1 MIKLYGQAPT
11 RVLRVHWLLNALGL
25 EYEEVPVNILDGEHK
40 TPDFLKMNP
49 AAKVPVLVDGDTV
62 LTESSAIQLYL
73 AEKFPQAGLIPQ
85 SLKERGEMYQWI
97 FFLVSEIEQPL
108 WRIARN
114 TSQLYPEHEHQPLD
128 VKIATRE
135 CKAMVAVLEKH
146 MEGRQFLV
154 GDRLSVADMNAAYT
168 LDWANESKM
177 LGDAPNLKAFLKR
190 MYDRPEA
197 PVTIAE
203 AFAARESSA

>member
-11 RVLRVHWLLNALGL
+11 RALRVHWLLNALGL
-25 EYEEVPVNILDGEHK
+25 EFEEVPVNILEGENHR
-40 TPDFLKMNP
+40 PEFLKLNP
-49 AAKVPVLVDGDTV
+49 AGKVPVLVDGDTV

-85 SLKERGEMYQWI
+85 GLKERAEMYQWI

-114 TSQLYPEHEHQPLD
+114 SSPLYPEHEHQPLD

-135 CKAMVAVLEKH
+135 CLSMVAVLEKH
-146 MEGRQFLV
+146 MQGRQYLV
-154 GDRLSVADMNAAYT
+154 GDRVSVADMNAAYT
-168 LDWANESKM
+168 LGWAQETG
-177 LGDAPNLKAFLKR
+177 LLEDAPLLQAFLQR
-190 MYDRPEA
+190 MYGRPEA
-197 PVTIAE
+197 PLTIAQ
-203 AFAARESSA
+203 AFAARKA

>member
-1 MIKLYGQAPT
+1 
-11 RVLRVHWLLNALGL
+11 
-25 EYEEVPVNILDGEHK
+25 
-40 TPDFLKMNP
+40 MNP
-49 AAKVPVLVDGDTV
+49 AGKVPVLVDGDTV

-73 AEKFPQAGLIPQ
+73 AEKFPQAGLIPR

-97 FFLVSEIEQPL
+97 FFLVGEIEQPL

-114 TSQLYPEHEHQPLD
+114 TSALYPEHEHQPLD
-128 VKIATRE
+128 VQIASRE

-146 MEGRQFLV
+146 MAGRQFLV
-154 GDRLSVADMNAAYT
+154 GDDVSVADMNAAYT
-168 LDWANESKM
+168 LDWAMEAQM
-177 LGDAPNLKAFLKR
+177 LGDAPNLRAFLKR

-203 AFAARESSA
+203 AFAARER

>member
-25 EYEEVPVNILDGEHK
+25 EYEEVGVNFLDGEHQK
-40 TPDFLKMNP
+40 PDFLKLNP
-49 AAKVPVLVDGDTV
+49 AAKVPVLVDGDLV

-85 SLKERGEMYQWI
+85 SLADRGRMYQWI

-135 CKAMVAVLEKH
+135 CKAMLAVLEKH
-146 MEGRQFLV
+146 MEGRLYLV
-154 GDRLSVADMNAAYT
+154 GDRISVADMNAAYT
-168 LDWANESKM
+168 LDWAGEAKM
-177 LGDAPNLKAFLKR
+177 LDDAPNLRAFLKR
-190 MYDRPEA
+190 MYERPEA

-203 AFAARESSA
+203 AFAALES

>member
-25 EYEEVPVNILDGEHK
+25 EYEEVGVNFLDGEHQK
-40 TPDFLKMNP
+40 ADFLKLNP
-49 AAKVPVLVDGDTV
+49 AAKVPVLVDGELV

-85 SLKERGEMYQWI
+85 SLADRGRMYQWI

-114 TSQLYPEHEHQPLD
+114 TSHLYPEHEHQPLD

-135 CKAMVAVLEKH
+135 CKAMLAVLEKH
-146 MEGRQFLV
+146 MEGRQYLV
-154 GDRLSVADMNAAYT
+154 GDRISVADMNAAYT
-168 LDWANESKM
+168 LDWAGEAKM
-177 LGDAPNLKAFLKR
+177 LDDAPNLRAFLKR
-190 MYDRPEA
+190 MYERPEA

-203 AFAARESSA
+203 AFAALES